1 MQPTLAQLMMCV
13 TFLHSQLNLGIKEIR
28 MNNNYF
34 KKNYNKY
41 SRGLGYTHL
50 MGLICSFV
58 HYLTE
63 KRHPGIKYMEV
74 EGQLAVW
81 CTHDFFLRGLGY
93 GNARYVRRMIRL
105 LESAGIL
112 KFFILNAQNGHKNF
126 KDCNHKYYYINHERV
141 AEILEK
147 GKEFAKEL
155 LEKAKQL
162 YKENAQQYMRK
173 LQENRAIKAL
183 TNKYKSTCATIRD
196 IYKERAAFF
205 KKPKEIVAIKPQLE
219 PNYVPDDYKPY
230 IQTYNS
236 DRKEYRGRKMEED
249 VSKKYEPVADTY
261 KCLSIIEGSTETM
274 KRKDFRKYL
283 LRKVGPEVYYSWF
296 MQGIFKELPD
306 GKEEFVAPNAWA
318 ATRWQELF
326 KWMNKANDYLN
337 GKRT

>member
-1 MQPTLAQLMMCV
+1 
-13 TFLHSQLNLGIKEIR
+13 

-81 CTHDFFLRGLGY
+81 CTHDFFVKQVEY
-93 GNARYVRRMIRL
+93 GDSRYVRKIIRL

-112 KFFILNAQNGHKNF
+112 KSFTLNIQNGHKNF
-126 KDCNHKYYYINHERV
+126 KDCNHKYYYINHELA

-147 GKEFAKEL
+147 GKRFFKEL
-155 LEKAKQL
+155 LEKGKKF
-162 YKENAQQYMRK
+162 YKENAQEHMRK
-173 LQENRAIKAL
+173 LQESRVIKAL
-183 TNKYKSTCATIRD
+183 MNKYKSTCATI
-196 IYKERAAFF
+196 KARAISIM
-205 KKPKEIVAIKPQLE
+205 ETVAIKPQLE
-219 PNYVPDDYKPY
+219 PNYVPGDYKPY